1 MPPPAPPQP
10 PARGAPTR
18 STAAAPAGAVY
29 PPVAFHF
36 AVSFGIPGRDADCAF
51 REVSGIAAEM
61 DTETV
66 VEGGENRFVYQ
77 LPKAV
82 KHPRLVLKR
91 GVAPF
96 TSRLVTWCR
105 DVLEGG
111 LSYPVTTKLMRVS
124 LLDEAGQ
131 GLRVW
136 SFENAYPVKWEVEP
150 FQSSKNEVAIE
161 KVELAYQFSKRE
173 V

>member
-1 MPPPAPPQP
+1 MPPPAPPLP
-10 PARGAPTR
+10 PASGPSPRGAT
-18 STAAAPAGAVY
+18 PAGAVY

-36 AVSFGIPGRDADCAF
+36 SVSFGIPGRDADCAF
-51 REVSGIAAEM
+51 REVGGIAAEM
-61 DTETV
+61 ETESV
-66 VEGGENRFVYQ
+66 VEGGENRFVHQ

-105 DVLEGG
+105 DVLESG
-111 LSYPVTTKLMRVS
+111 LAFPVTTKLMRVS
-124 LLDEAGQ
+124 LLDESGQ
-131 GLRVW
+131 ALRVW
-136 SFENAYPVKWEVEP
+136 SFENAFPVKWEVEP

-161 KVELAYQFSKRE
+161 KIELAYSLSKRE

>member
-1 MPPPAPPQP
+1 MPPLAPPMPAPRA
-10 PARGAPTR
+10 ARSP
-18 STAAAPAGAVY
+18 AAPPPVY

-36 AVSFGIPGRDADCAF
+36 RVSFGTAAPDADCSF

-66 VEGGENRFVYQ
+66 VEGGENRFVYT

-91 GVAPF
+91 GVAPY

-111 LSYPVTTKLMRVS
+111 LGQPVTTKLMQVA
-124 LLDEAGQ
+124 LLDETGQ
-131 GLRVW
+131 PLRVW
-136 SFENAYPVKWEVEP
+136 TFDGAYPVKWDVDP
-150 FQSSKNEVAIE
+150 FQSSKNEVAME
-161 KVELAYQFSKRE
+161 KVEFAYLSVKRE
-173 V
+173 K

>member
-1 MPPPAPPQP
+1 MPPPAPPLP
-10 PARGAPTR
+10 PARGLPTR
-18 STAAAPAGAVY
+18 GAAAPAAAVY

-51 REVSGIAAEM
+51 QEVGGLAAEM

-66 VEGGENRFVYQ
+66 IEGGENRFVYQ

-105 DVLEGG
+105 DVLESG
-111 LSYPVTTKLMRVS
+111 LAYPVTTKLLRVS

-136 SFENAYPVKWEVEP
+136 SFEHAYPVKWEVEP
-150 FQSSKNEVAIE
+150 FQSSKNAVAIE
-161 KVELAYQFSKRE
+161 KVELAYQLFRRE